1 MVLLPSGA
9 RLRNV
14 SSCVLD
20 ASAALAVLRSEPG
33 ASMVVALQETS
44 LMSAVNLAEVHG
56 RMVQLGMQSEQAW
69 QAALRIASQIVSF
82 DERHA
87 RATADLLP
95 RTRALG
101 LSLGDRACLALAI
114 ERKLPVLTADKAWK
128 TLRVG
133 VEIRVIR

>member
-1 MVLLPSGA
+1 MVLLPSGV
-9 RLRNV
+9 RLQSV

-20 ASAALAVLRSEPG
+20 ASAALAVLRSEPS

-87 RATADLLP
+87 RVTADLLP

>member
-1 MVLLPSGA
+1 M
-9 RLRNV
+9 

-20 ASAALAVLRSEPG
+20 ASAALAVLKSEPG
-33 ASMVVALQETS
+33 ASEVLAFQETA
-44 LMSAVNLAEVHG
+44 LISAVNLAEVHG

-69 QAALRIASQIVSF
+69 RAALRIVSQVANF
-82 DERHA
+82 DERQA
-87 RATADLLP
+87 RVTSDLLP

-128 TLRVG
+128 SLRLG